1 MRIRKNAAE
10 RRDEVIEA
18 TLRLASEIGPDR
30 ITTEAIAKAVG
41 LSQAAVFRHFP
52 RKEDIWIAV
61 IEWLRNQFAERWL
74 RSDTLERSPERRLR
88 AVVRSQLEFIRA
100 NPGLPMILMS
110 RELHTRSDLLR
121 HALALMMEMFHR
133 HLAGIFN
140 DGMKSGEF
148 VSDLEA
154 DRAAYLVIS
163 MIHGL
168 ALRWTLRAQTFDI
181 VSDGEKTLNIALRGI
196 LARQNL

>member
-61 IEWLRNQFAERWL
+61 IEWLRSQFAEQWL

-88 AVVRSQLEFIRA
+88 AVVRNQLEFIRA
-100 NPGLPMILMS
+100 KPGLPMILMS
-110 RELHTRSDLLR
+110 RELHTRNDLLR
-121 HALALMMEMFHR
+121 QAIAVMMEMFHR
-133 HLAGIFN
+133 HLSGIFD
-140 DGMKSGEF
+140 DGKKCGEF
-148 VSDLEA
+148 VPDLEVE
-154 DRAAYLVIS
+154 RAAYLVIS

-168 ALRWTLRAQTFDI
+168 ALRWILRTQAFDI
-181 VSDGEKTLNIALRGI
+181 VSDGERTLDIALRGI
-196 LARQNL
+196 LARQNR